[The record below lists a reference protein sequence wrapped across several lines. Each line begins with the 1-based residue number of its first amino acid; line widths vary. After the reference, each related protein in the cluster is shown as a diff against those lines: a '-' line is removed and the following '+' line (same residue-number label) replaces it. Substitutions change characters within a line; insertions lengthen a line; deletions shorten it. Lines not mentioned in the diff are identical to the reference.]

1 MKEEKVV
8 SRENQLM
15 DIGKFYFLNNKFEEA
30 VAEFKKVLEINPS
43 NAEAYYNIGLINESS
58 NKLEEA
64 KEMYARALQIR
75 EDYKIAREKL
85 NKLIGIDK

>member
-30 VAEFKKVLEINPS
+30 VEEFKKVLEINPS